1 MRRFSFSTSLKFPFY
16 CATNSQSQSICEG
29 GEMLDLEQVLTF
41 NQNQM
46 TRRSPRGLEDH
57 LPQGGREEK
66 DDVIER
72 TIRI

>member
-1 MRRFSFSTSLKFPFY
+1 
-16 CATNSQSQSICEG
+16 
-29 GEMLDLEQVLTF
+29 MLDLEQVLIL

>member
-1 MRRFSFSTSLKFPFY
+1 
-16 CATNSQSQSICEG
+16 
-29 GEMLDLEQVLTF
+29 MLDLEQVLTF